1 MSTLFGTA
9 SAVSFVFIVVRR
21 VEQSFLVSTDKWTI
35 VHKNPASIIWRRG
48 VSFSEVHNPVL
59 SLLPSVLLAMNACLY
74 PCFEDEE
81 RKARSNERKIESA
94 LFHADCGSWYC
105 QAQEVKQMAVSRAEY
120 LKVTAGLVTTAFAF
134 IAGLAWNSAIQAALA
149 LVLGKSNSV
158 PGLLTY
164 AIIITIIAVLATV
177 WIARAASR
185 AAGEEIK
192 PEFK

>member
-1 MSTLFGTA
+1 
-9 SAVSFVFIVVRR
+9 
-21 VEQSFLVSTDKWTI
+21 
-35 VHKNPASIIWRRG
+35 
-48 VSFSEVHNPVL
+48 
-59 SLLPSVLLAMNACLY
+59 
-74 PCFEDEE
+74 
-81 RKARSNERKIESA
+81 
-94 LFHADCGSWYC
+94 
-105 QAQEVKQMAVSRAEY
+105 MAVSRAEY

-134 IAGLAWNSAIQAALA
+134 IAGLAWNSAIQAILA

-192 PEFK
+192 PELK